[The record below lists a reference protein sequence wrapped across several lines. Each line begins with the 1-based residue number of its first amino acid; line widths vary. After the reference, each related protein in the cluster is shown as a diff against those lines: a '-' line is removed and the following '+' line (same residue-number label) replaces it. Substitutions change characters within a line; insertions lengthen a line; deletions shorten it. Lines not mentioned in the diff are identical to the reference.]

1 MLTIIHEADPDE
13 ATRRTFEE
21 GLEGFNTSKAGPE
34 NAEDFWI
41 IARDDEGKVH
51 GGVKGWSSFSWLFV
65 DWLWVSAEGR
75 KGGTGSRLLKEAEEI
90 GRLRGCVGVYLET
103 FTFQAPDFY
112 RKQGYIEFGRLEG
125 MPPGYDCIWLKKAL
139 IQT

>member
-1 MLTIIHEADPDE
+1 MLTITHEAEPDE
-13 ATRRTFEE
+13 ATQLAIEA

-41 IARDDEGKVH
+41 IARDAEGRVQ

-65 DWLWVSAEGR
+65 DWLWVSANGR
-75 KGGTGSRLLKEAEEI
+75 KGGTGSRLLGEAEEV
-90 GRLRGCVGVYLET
+90 GRARGCVGVYLET

-112 RKQGYIEFGRLEG
+112 RKHGYVEFGRLEG
-125 MPPGYDCIWLKKAL
+125 MPPGHDCIWLKKAL
-139 IQT
+139 V